1 MSGIGGRFRLGNRG
15 KFAFLPVVLLSAV
28 LAFAQAPGVDSTIP
42 ALNPNLPP
50 PQPGQPAPKSARP
63 AQPET
68 NGDGEQSSPP
78 ETKTNPAPL
87 PNDEYTIR
95 TTTRTVLVPT
105 TVKDRDTG
113 DFVNGLS
120 VSDFTVLDNDRP
132 QKISS
137 DFSYEPLSVVVAIQA
152 NSDVEPMIPKLKKI
166 GVLLHGLVTGEGGD
180 IAVIKFDHRIE
191 TLQDWTSDPNK
202 LDDSLQ
208 KLYAGSSTART
219 IDAVLEADR
228 MLKRHDPQNRRRRV
242 IVLFSQ
248 GYDKGSE
255 SRQDETLRQMQFD
268 NVVVYPIDISQITLL
283 EKKPPTDARP
293 VMGGI
298 PPEAMHSPTGNT
310 QTATQVLQNHPGGN
324 VLNIVPPVWRSIKDL
339 FKQPPDRAFAALT
352 GGRVYSFARQS
363 SLERA
368 MSDLGKTLHSQYL
381 LSYTPDSE
389 TEKEPG
395 FHKIQVIV
403 DHPRLNIT
411 SRTGYYWG
419 GGVQ

>member
-1 MSGIGGRFRLGNRG
+1 MT
-15 KFAFLPVVLLSAV
+15 
-28 LAFAQAPGVDSTIP
+28 FAQTPGIDSNLP
-42 ALNPNLPP
+42 AVNPNLPP
-50 PQPGQPAPKSARP
+50 QQPGQPAPKSARP
-63 AQPET
+63 SQPST
-68 NGDGEQSSPP
+68 TGEEEKASSPDI
-78 ETKTNPAPL
+78 KTNSTPL
-87 PNDEYTIR
+87 PSDQYTIR

-120 VSDFTVLDNDRP
+120 VSDFTVLDNNRP

-191 TLQDWTSDPNK
+191 TLQDWTSDPNR

-255 SRQDETLRQMQFD
+255 SKQDETLRQMQFD

-298 PPEAMHSPTGNT
+298 PPEAMHSPTGST

-324 VLNIVPPVWRSIKDL
+324 AFNIVPPVWRSIKDL
-339 FKQPPDRAFAALT
+339 FKQPPDRAFAGLT
-352 GGRVYSFARQS
+352 GGRVYSFGRQS

-368 MSDLGKTLHSQYL
+368 LSDLGKTLHSQYL
-381 LSYTPDSE
+381 LSYSPDPE

-403 DHPRLNIT
+403 NHPRLNIT
-411 SRTGYYWG
+411 ARTGYFWG